1 MKDLQ
6 AMAETL
12 RRRHFQCT
20 VFASA
25 EEAKQAALAL
35 IPQGASVGFGGSV
48 TVQDLHLYEDLQA
61 RGQQVYWHWQV
72 EKAEMDTARKHAMDA
87 DWYLCSAN
95 ALTEA
100 GDIVSTDGSGNR
112 VASMFYGPKEVLFII
127 GKNKLVSDYEAAIDR
142 IRNVASPRNARRLGL
157 KTPCAVTGKCNDCDS
172 PQRMCHITGVLH
184 APTSG
189 RTMHVFLV
197 DEDLGY

>member
-6 AMAETL
+6 AMADTL

-20 VFASA
+20 VFETAQQA
-25 EEAKQAALAL
+25 KEAVLAL
-35 IPQGASVGFGGSV
+35 IPPEKSVGFGGSV
-48 TVQDLHLYEDLQA
+48 TVQDLKLYEDMAA

-72 EKAEMDTARKHAMDA
+72 EKEAMDDARQKAMNA

-100 GDIVSTDGSGNR
+100 GDIVNTDGSGNR

-127 GKNKLVSDYEAAIDR
+127 GKNKLVKNYEAAIER
-142 IRNVASPRNARRLGL
+142 IQTVAAPLNAKRLGTQ
-157 KTPCAVTGKCNDCDS
+157 TPCAVTGRCGECFK
-172 PQRMCHITGVLH
+172 MCHITGVLH